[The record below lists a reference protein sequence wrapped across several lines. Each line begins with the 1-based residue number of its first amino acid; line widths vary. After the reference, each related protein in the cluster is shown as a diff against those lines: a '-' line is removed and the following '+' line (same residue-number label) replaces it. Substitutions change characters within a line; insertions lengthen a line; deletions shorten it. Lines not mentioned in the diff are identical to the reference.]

1 MPRAGKDLSVPC
13 ALGARGRE
21 GGEVELGRPPG
32 SILPWCGGWGGWGCG
47 AGRVRGGE
55 REGSLYAGASPGR
68 RAL

>member
-32 SILPWCGGWGGWGCG
+32 SILPWCRGGG
-47 AGRVRGGE
+47 AAERGVRGGE
-55 REGSLYAGASPGR
+55 REGRLYAAASPGR